1 MGSIIETGDV
11 IAGKYRV
18 ERLLGAGGMG
28 VVFAARHLALG
39 ERVAIKLLLESRRA
53 RSDAV
58 ARFLREGRVA
68 ARIRSQH
75 VARVYDVGTLPTG
88 EPYMVM
94 EYLAG
99 RDLGAAL
106 RQGGPL
112 EIHAAIDALLQ
123 TAEALAVAHAS
134 GIVHRD
140 LKPSNLFATKDLDG
154 STVIKVIDCGIA
166 KDLHAGQGGAS
177 PYVTRTAAVMGSPQY
192 MPPEQMRSARS
203 ADARSDIWALGAI
216 LYCLLTGKPPF
227 AGETLD
233 EIHENILAGPPKLR
247 DARPDAPA
255 GLDDILHRCL
265 QRDPAARYPDV
276 AAFAEAIAPFGPP
289 DAPARAARIA
299 RIVASTAQAGA
310 PPSLAP
316 ESAGAALALARTEL
330 QEPSGTQ
337 PAGGGAATSTGAP
350 RDASWADVP
359 SEGPA
364 ASRTGTN
371 SPVVEGPSPAAA
383 PPRPWKTLLAAA
395 LVAVIGAGVSIAVRS
410 SREGPLPSSTEA
422 PPAEV
427 KSATFAAET
436 LVPASGD
443 ASTPPAPSASEISVP
458 ARASSAPASAVPA
471 APGTARTGA
480 AAPPAARVPPTSSAS
495 AGSGAPAATSAPAAP
510 AAGSASTARP
520 DPLADPD

>member
-1 MGSIIETGDV
+1 M
-11 IAGKYRV
+11 
-18 ERLLGAGGMG
+18 LGAGGMG
-28 VVFAARHLALG
+28 VVFAARHLALD
-39 ERVAIKLLLESRRA
+39 ERVAIKVLLESRRA

-154 STVIKVIDCGIA
+154 STVIKVIDFGIA

-227 AGETLD
+227 AGDTLD
-233 EIHENILAGPPKLR
+233 EIQENILAGPPKLR
-247 DARPDAPA
+247 DARPEAPD

-276 AAFAEAIAPFGPP
+276 TAFAEAIAPFGPP

-299 RIVASTAQAGA
+299 RIVASTAHAGG

-316 ESAGAALALARTEL
+316 ESAGAALELARTEP
-330 QEPSGTQ
+330 QEPGDTL
-337 PAGGGAATSTGAP
+337 PARSGAATSTGAP
-350 RDASWADVP
+350 RDASWAEVP

-364 ASRTGTN
+364 SSRTGAN
-371 SPVVEGPSPAAA
+371 SPVTEGPRPAAA

-395 LVAVIGAGVSIAVRS
+395 LVAVIGAGVSIAVRG
-410 SREGPLPSSTEA
+410 SREGPLPPSTEA
-422 PPAEV
+422 TPAEV
-427 KSATFAAET
+427 KSAAFAAET

-495 AGSGAPAATSAPAAP
+495 AGSGAAAATSAPAAP